1 MPGGDASPGT
11 ATASGLERRKHAH
24 DEVVQLIDQQG
35 GAHRANLA
43 VYLAY
48 IVAPIF
54 IAAYYSLT
62 KFSGIGQPQFIGLD
76 NYRRL
81 IEDPLFA
88 IALKNTVIVLV
99 VTLVLLIPGAF
110 GLALLMRRAVRGMA
124 AVRGIDFSPAIIAPI
139 LVGLIWVFIL
149 DPQIGLVNNVL
160 RAVGL
165 EALALK
171 WIGARPDPVLTR
183 DRAELAEPRLHR
195 DDLHR
200 GPHPHP
206 RWLYEAASLDG
217 ASGSQKLFHVTIP
230 LLNETFKMSTILV
243 ITLVFKIFETVLQL
257 TNGGP
262 NHLSELLVTYMYN
275 TTFTAGEYGYGMSIA
290 VTTLAI
296 TFVAAGVILGLP
308 ALRRRLAR
316 TES

>member
-1 MPGGDASPGT
+1 MKWFSSSANKV
-11 ATASGLERRKHAH
+11 A
-24 DEVVQLIDQQG
+24 LI
-35 GAHRANLA
+35 APTLA

-62 KFSGIGQPQFIGLD
+62 KFSGIGQPQFVGLD

-81 IEDPLFA
+81 LEDPLFA

-124 AVRGIDFSPAIIAPI
+124 AVRAVNFSPAIIAPI

-165 EALALK
+165 EALALE
-171 WIGARPDPVLTR
+171 WIGGPDLTPFS
-183 DRAELAEPRLHR
+183 LAIVQSWQSLGYIATIFIAGLTLIPDE
-195 DDLHR
+195 
-200 GPHPHP
+200 
-206 RWLYEAASLDG
+206 LYEAASLDG